1 MFLQQIQCMEV
12 QTTLDSAQQQ
22 SRLDTLESEKMIE
35 TMLAKIDEPESKAM
49 LARIYKII
57 YHIDN
62 LYEQIKDKTNETQI
76 DVKQAIKCADEQ
88 LRELYQTEAVVAV
101 LNKLST
107 NNKLKHIIH
116 KNGITVETTLDTEVL
131 NDLLVLKTILKEHQT
146 WKHIIINIK
155 ITLKAAKKILD
166 NLRLICEI
174 EKADK
179 IKPRKDKQRS
189 NIGEKH
195 SQFAE
200 EYQKFSMEYNCL
212 NSCHRKLSE
221 IAVQLEKKQLQMQFD
236 YNNYNQIIKQLHAAK
251 VKLYT
256 AINNL
261 SKNVRYTLSTQQ
273 HVQGSTPLDNKQ
285 EQLVDNKQE
294 QLDKLTMEINEIA
307 ICYFNEHDFAAYF
320 INRYEKYSIE
330 ELILNTPAEKLPYL
344 LDPTIEGKIH
354 ECLKHVM
361 DPTMYSVDEP
371 HTNDDNSRLLTIGG
385 IAILGV
391 VTMAAGCYLF
401 SNDDSNTIDNR
412 KIRSNDNNNN
422 TTKSGKI
429 RSNDDKTTT
438 SNRTI
443 QLSRKT
449 NTSMQLAKPTNVSA
463 TKTTDVSAQPN
474 ALAQTHQE
482 QTSANKQIK

>member
-195 SQFAE
+195 SQFAK

-212 NSCHRKLSE
+212 NSYHRKLSE
-221 IAVQLEKKQLQMQFD
+221 IAVQLEKKQLQMQF
-236 YNNYNQIIKQLHAAK
+236 NYNEIIKQLHAAR
-251 VKLYT
+251 VKLHT
-256 AINNL
+256 AINNF
-261 SKNVRYTLSTQQ
+261 SQNVRYTLSTQQ

-361 DPTMYSVDEP
+361 DPTMYIVDEP

-422 TTKSGKI
+422 TTK
-429 RSNDDKTTT
+429 
-438 SNRTI
+438 NRKI

-449 NTSMQLAKPTNVSA
+449 TTSMQLAKPADVSA
-463 TKTTDVSAQPN
+463 TETTDVSAHN
-474 ALAQTHQE
+474 DNTDITTKSVTTSTTIFQE
-482 QTSANKQIK
+482 QTAANSQIE